1 MYTELQINS
10 THTHIERERERER
23 ERESTMMQLSHC
35 VVCILNSSCNINR
48 VEATEFPKQRKTWM
62 IKHMIIIPLITAT
75 EDLYDYCRYLKIVH
89 R

>member
-10 THTHIERERERER
+10 THTHTHIERER

-75 EDLYDYCRYLKIVH
+75 EDLYDYHGNLKMVH